1 MKCALRRRAVYNDLS
16 LGPHSPGDCVPG
28 GSVHRHQQKYGTM
41 SNDSETGAG
50 APGSVVNRAIQS
62 TIAPAKFPPIYTN
75 FVSISGA
82 PEEIIFDFGLNTD
95 PMGQS
100 NSPVKLSHRLVMSH
114 YTAKRL
120 AIVLQACLARQ
131 EAVFGV
137 VDTDIARRIA
147 MEAGKSAANKKDA

>member
-1 MKCALRRRAVYNDLS
+1 
-16 LGPHSPGDCVPG
+16 
-28 GSVHRHQQKYGTM
+28 M
-41 SNDSETGAG
+41 STDSDPGAG
-50 APGSVVNRAIQS
+50 APGSVVNRALQP
-62 TIAPAKFPPIYTN
+62 TVAPAKFPPVYTN

-82 PEEIIFDFGLNTD
+82 PEEVIFDFGLNTD

-120 AIVLQACLARQ
+120 AIALQACLARQ

-147 MEAGKSAANKKDA
+147 TEAGKSAVHQQDA